1 MVNQNLCE
9 YKRKKTILSDQNLV
23 WFANTKTV
31 YHALDVLEA
40 RGVKI
45 TPLRQVSE
53 RDKQKL
59 KKKGL
64 L

>member
-1 MVNQNLCE
+1 MKNLCE
-9 YKRKKTILSDQNLV
+9 YKRKKTVLTDQNLI
-23 WFANTKTV
+23 WFADTKTV

-45 TPLRQVSE
+45 TPLHQVSE
-53 RDKQKL
+53 KDKQKL